1 MRIFRVTMTAAALA
15 AASAAAAQSG
25 WTGLGNRQVSDSVDR
40 DTINVTRPG
49 RWRQM
54 MICVEEA
61 PVRFLEVVVR
71 YRNGGVQNV
80 PVRSLV
86 RVGRCTRDI
95 NLRGGSDRDIE
106 AVDFT
111 YEAVSLGGGR
121 ARVEVFAR

>member
-1 MRIFRVTMTAAALA
+1 
-15 AASAAAAQSG
+15 
-25 WTGLGNRQVSDSVDR
+25 
-40 DTINVTRPG
+40 
-49 RWRQM
+49 

-95 NLRGGSDRDIE
+95 NLRGSGDRDIE
-106 AVDFT
+106 GVDFT
-111 YEAVSLGGGR
+111 YEAVSLAGGR